1 MTAEIA
7 ILNSSGIALAADSA
21 VTIGDQKVYNSANKL
36 FTLSKYQPVGIM
48 VYDSADLMGI
58 PWELI
63 IKEYR
68 RKLGKKSFSTLQ
80 EYAEDFWAFL
90 KDDDTVVPIE
100 SKNQYVTTQA
110 ESYLRFI
117 FSGLEGEAKKRIE
130 EQGGAT
136 LADTYT
142 LLVKVLRKADPL
154 IYDAEF
160 LVGFSESDAD
170 EIRTKYSD
178 NFNALIKDQFG
189 ELYGL
194 LREDDKKLMC
204 SHIANLFVRNKFVL
218 RTSGVVI
225 AGYGTKGM
233 FPKIASYQIEG
244 IVGNKVKKRF
254 NEGKSNIQNDTFV
267 TTIVPFAQ
275 DEMVW
280 TFISGIDPEI
290 TKFAST
296 YLDDLFRKYPESLNS
311 AQFGTT
317 DDVLNMIK
325 DKLVTD
331 GASLLQQFNNDLY
344 KFQRKNNSEPIL
356 DMVGV
361 LPKDELAAMAESLV
375 NLTVFKRKVSRVV
388 ETVGGPID
396 VAIISKGDGF
406 IWVKRKHYFKAEL
419 NQNFFANYYTE
430 VRDEQG

>member
-21 VTIGDQKVYNSANKL
+21 VTIADQKVYNSANKL

-58 PWELI
+58 PWEII

-68 RKLGKKSFSTLQ
+68 RKLGKKYFPTLK
-80 EYAEDFWAFL
+80 EYAEDFWSFL
-90 KDDDTVVPIE
+90 KDDNVVIPAE
-100 SKNQYVTTQA
+100 SKDLYAVTQA
-110 ESYLRFI
+110 ESYLRFV
-117 FSGLEGEAKKRIE
+117 FRKLEEAVKKKIE
-130 EQGGAT
+130 SQGGAT
-136 LADTYT
+136 LADSYS
-142 LLVKVLRKADPL
+142 LLLDVLRDTQPL

-160 LVGFSESDAD
+160 LTGLTNSDSEELCSRYREQFDA
-170 EIRTKYSD
+170 T
-178 NFNALIKDQFG
+178 IKDQFG
-189 ELYGL
+189 ELYDL
-194 LREDDKKLMC
+194 LSEDNKKLIC

-225 AGYGTKGM
+225 AGYGTEEM
-233 FPKIASYQIEG
+233 FPRIASYQVEG
-244 IVGNKVKKRF
+244 IIGNLVKMRF

-280 TFISGIDPEI
+280 TFISGIDPEV

-296 YLDDLFRKYPESLNS
+296 YLDDLFRKYPSSLDS
-311 AQFGTT
+311 AQLGTT
-317 DDVLNMIK
+317 DEILSKIR
-325 DKLVTD
+325 DKLVAD
-331 GASLLQQFNNDLY
+331 GVLLLQQFNNDLY
-344 KFQRKNNSEPIL
+344 KFQRKNNSQPIL

-375 NLTVFKRKVSRVV
+375 NLTVFKRKVSKAV

-396 VAIISKGDGF
+396 VAVISKGDGF

-419 NQNFFANYYTE
+419 NQHFFANYFSE
-430 VRDEQG
+430 VKNE